1 MNDMSSDFEPAGHAR
16 DPAIDALHAGLD
28 LHAQGRYAEAIE
40 SFARALS
47 FEPGMVAP
55 YVNAAACFAA
65 LGAFPE
71 AMEWTSVALELD
83 PDNAANRS
91 NLGNL
96 LEVQGRTDEAI
107 GAWLKA
113 LEIDPSFS
121 EAYNNLA
128 VVLARQGD
136 RENAVALFR
145 RAAESGVVRAS
156 LFVNFGQTLL
166 EMDRIED
173 AQEAFARALAS
184 DPDDLPATE
193 GLARCAVANEDF
205 ARAEALLE
213 AAAASRPDSTELLA
227 LLGFVQL
234 KLRNLEKA
242 TEAFARLIELDPT
255 DASAYRNLGLIA
267 QDLSRFDMAETN
279 LLKAIELD
287 PASAETRYDFV
298 SMLLRRQFFPAALEA
313 ADEALAQV
321 PHHAP
326 LLRLKVEA
334 LRRLGRYRDALP
346 ICERVLE
353 LMPDDV
359 EILTE
364 KGVLLD
370 GAGREAEACEAF
382 DRAIAIGGETPLL
395 VNLKGLAKRE
405 SGAIAEAVECFRRTL
420 ELEPLAH
427 GVRLNL
433 GVTLGDMH
441 RFEQSEAEFARLLRE
456 TRDVRFLS
464 SYLMSLHYNPHRTR
478 EEIFDAHVRWA
489 ALYRP
494 EGPSKRPAPRRR
506 APGEKLR
513 VGFISAGF
521 HQHPVGAMITKGLEN
536 LPSDIACY
544 FYSNDAAV
552 DAITHRLRAVAA
564 EWRPVH
570 GLSDDAVERL
580 IREDELDVLVD
591 LSGHSAGNRLG
602 VIAREP
608 APVIVKWVGGLFN
621 TSGMDAFD
629 YLISDAV
636 ETPEEHDRF
645 YTERVV
651 RLPDDYICYL
661 PPHYCPD
668 VGTLPALANGFVTFG
683 CFNNPT
689 KVNPVVVTEWAKILA
704 AVPNSRLLLKH
715 KQYAFEE
722 FNRPI
727 REIARA
733 HGIADDR
740 LIFEGAAP
748 HDQLLAAYGRVDIA
762 LDPWPYS
769 GGLTTCEALW
779 MGVPVVS
786 LPGPTFAGRHSATH
800 LVNSG
805 FADCVV
811 EDWEGYRGKAA
822 ELASDLDALARLR
835 AGLRDRV
842 ASSPLCDG
850 PRFGFNLGEAFHR
863 IAVVDDE
870 TVAAR
875 ARRAGL
881 PAQLERRRVVDAI
894 GRGLPAVL
902 EYSGEFGAE
911 ITGFLPYMH
920 WLSDVGLLKDRK
932 VRTYAGMACFY
943 RGLNCGG
950 IEEKSEPRDFVHPDA
965 FPDWMSVKDTHTFD
979 RTYADSPFHRYPDMR
994 AMFAG
999 VELFPEVE
1007 RSGKPILV
1015 IHNKYCDEWNRGPI
1029 NFIPCNVLEEMLTR
1043 FEREYSVVYI
1053 RHGMAG
1059 EAAGYS
1065 GDHNTGLDYDD
1076 RSVLE
1081 RHPDCLVF
1089 DDLFAAYRAEGGRRT
1104 VNEMKGAIYARC
1116 RHFISVQGGGAQQM
1130 AYYDGS
1136 IVAVLHRAGHE
1147 ERWAYEGGYFR
1158 FAANPA
1164 PRLLVTRTSEGLLD
1178 LLDAFSRP
1186 TVLSGRAVVP
1196 LEAEAIF
1203 TRFAPDM
1210 LRRG

>member
-1 MNDMSSDFEPAGHAR
+1 MNDMSSDFEPAGIAQDR
-16 DPAIDALHAGLD
+16 AVDALQAGLE
-28 LHAQGRYAEAIE
+28 LHAQGRYADAIE
-40 SFARALS
+40 AFAEALS
-47 FEPGMVAP
+47 FEPRMVAP

-71 AMEWTSVALELD
+71 AMEWTAVALELD

-96 LEVQGRTDEAI
+96 LEVQGRSDEAVA
-107 GAWLKA
+107 AWLKA
-113 LEIDPSFS
+113 LEIDPSFT

-145 RAAESGVVRAS
+145 RAAENGVARAS

-166 EMDRIED
+166 DLGRNEE
-173 AQEAFARALAS
+173 AHEAFARALAL
-184 DPDDLPATE
+184 DPEDLRATE
-193 GLARCAVANEDF
+193 GLARCAVAAEDY
-205 ARAEALLE
+205 ARAESLLE
-213 AAAASRPDSTELLA
+213 AAAARRPDSIEMLS

-242 TEAFARLIELDPT
+242 TEAFARLVELDPA

-267 QDLSRFDMAETN
+267 QDLSRFDMAESN

-287 PASAETRYDFV
+287 PGSAETRYDYV
-298 SMLLRRQFFPAALEA
+298 AMLLRRQFFPAALEA
-313 ADEALAQV
+313 AEEALAAV
-321 PHHAP
+321 PDHAP

-346 ICERVLE
+346 VCERALE
-353 LMPDDV
+353 LLPDDAEV
-359 EILTE
+359 LAE

-370 GAGREAEACEAF
+370 AAGRQAEACEAF
-382 DRAIAIGGETPLL
+382 DRAIAIAGETPLL
-395 VNLKGLAKRE
+395 LNLKGLAKRE
-405 SGAIAEAVECFRRTL
+405 SGAIAEAVACFRRTL
-420 ELEPLAH
+420 DLEPLAH

-441 RFEQSEAEFARLLRE
+441 RFDESEAEFARLLRE

-478 EEIFDAHVRWA
+478 EEIFAEHVRWA

-521 HQHPVGAMITKGLEN
+521 HQHPVGAMITRGVEN
-536 LPSDIACY
+536 LPADIEAY
-544 FYSNDAAV
+544 FYSNDASV
-552 DAITHRLRAVAA
+552 DVITHRLRAVAA

-580 IREDELDVLVD
+580 IREDALDVLVD

-621 TSGMDAFD
+621 TSGMEAFD
-629 YLISDAV
+629 YLLSDAV

-661 PPHYCPD
+661 PPHYCPE
-668 VGTLPALANGFVTFG
+668 VGALPALANGFVTFG

-689 KVNPVVVTEWAKILA
+689 KVNPVVVAEWAKILA
-704 AVPNSRLLLKH
+704 ALPGSRLMLKH

-727 REIARA
+727 REIMREYGVAE
-733 HGIADDR
+733 DR
-740 LIFEGAAP
+740 LVFEGAAP
-748 HDQLLAAYGRVDIA
+748 HDKLLASYNRVDVA

-800 LVNSG
+800 LVNAG

-811 EDWEGYRGKAA
+811 EDWDGYRAKAIA
-822 ELASDLDALARLR
+822 LASDIEALARLR

-842 ASSPLCDG
+842 AASPLCDG
-850 PRFGFNLGEAFHR
+850 PRFGRGLGEALHR
-863 IAVVDDE
+863 MADE
-870 TVAAR
+870 VSSCGRPEKTHSPILMPR
-875 ARRAGL
+875 MTD
-881 PAQLERRRVVDAI
+881 PEIEFFKRVVRQA
-894 GRGLPAVL
+894 GS
-902 EYSGEFGAE
+902 YFEFG
-911 ITGFLPYMH
+911 TGGSTVIAADLVPGRVCAVD
-920 WLSDVGLLKDRK
+920 SDPAWIAK
-932 VRTYAGMACFY
+932 VREAIPGERAIELSTADIGPTGDWGYPLNADRPERFLNYHLRSFERIDGSSDFDVYFVDGRFRVACFALIASKAKKGA
-943 RGLNCGG
+943 R
-950 IEEKSEPRDFVHPDA
+950 
-965 FPDWMSVKDTHTFD
+965 
-979 RTYADSPFHRYPDMR
+979 
-994 AMFAG
+994 
-999 VELFPEVE
+999 
-1007 RSGKPILV
+1007 ILV
-1015 IHNKYCDEWNRGPI
+1015 HDYGSRPHYHIIEKLVD
-1029 NFIPCNVLEEMLTR
+1029 LEEMVDDLAC
-1043 FEREYSVVYI
+1043 FVI
-1053 RHGMAG
+1053 R
-1059 EAAGYS
+1059 S
-1065 GDHNTGLDYDD
+1065 DD
-1076 RSVLE
+1076 KRALCES
-1081 RHPDCLVF
+1081 VF
-1089 DDLFAAYRAEGGRRT
+1089 DMYKFDP
-1104 VNEMKGAIYARC
+1104 
-1116 RHFISVQGGGAQQM
+1116 Q
-1130 AYYDGS
+1130 
-1136 IVAVLHRAGHE
+1136 
-1147 ERWAYEGGYFR
+1147 
-1158 FAANPA
+1158 
-1164 PRLLVTRTSEGLLD
+1164 
-1178 LLDAFSRP
+1178 
-1186 TVLSGRAVVP
+1186 
-1196 LEAEAIF
+1196 
-1203 TRFAPDM
+1203 
-1210 LRRG
+1210 